1 MMKIPVTWP
10 ERDEEELL
18 ARRMAD
24 GEEPEKCLARGV
36 IRPALGAGE
45 LSASREALADVH
57 FREELLSYI
66 VAIVRRTRTEESL
79 LVGASP
85 RATQSLL
92 AASRAHA
99 ALAMRDFVTPDD
111 VKRMAPAVL
120 EHRLILRPEFEVEG
134 VTTREAVSRVLEG
147 VTAPT

>member
-1 MMKIPVTWP
+1 
-10 ERDEEELL
+10 
-18 ARRMAD
+18 MAS
-24 GEEPEKCLARGV
+24 GEEPEKCLARGD
-36 IRPALGAGE
+36 IRPALQSGE
-45 LSASREALADVH
+45 LSVAREALADVT
-57 FREELLSYI
+57 FREELLAYI
-66 VAIVRRTRTEESL
+66 VDLVRRTRTEESL

-99 ALAMRDFVTPDD
+99 ALAKRDFVTPDD

-134 VTTREAVSRVLEG
+134 VTAREAVGRILEA
-147 VTAPT
+147 VAVPS

>member
-1 MMKIPVTWP
+1 VQ
-10 ERDEEELL
+10 
-18 ARRMAD
+18 
-24 GEEPEKCLARGV
+24 
-36 IRPALGAGE
+36 
-45 LSASREALADVH
+45 
-57 FREELLSYI
+57 FREELLGYI
-66 VAIVRRTRTEESL
+66 VDIVRRTRAEESL

-92 AASRAHA
+92 AASRAQA

-147 VTAPT
+147 VTAPA